1 MTPITDPTALFDQE
15 NAASREL
22 ADAMSAARAAGA
34 GTLSIAPAGAWLT
47 ARLAQLRDS
56 VTDGTALACPHLAGG
71 PRIVVTAL
79 WLPGVLACA
88 HCAPQLRPTED
99 EDHTCDRCRRQVP
112 TIHPRAASHGPLL
125 IVYGLCHHC
134 RHAEE
139 TTDRKA
145 AHRPTRPARK
155 RRSRR

>member
-1 MTPITDPTALFDQE
+1 MTPITNPTAFADQKD
-15 NAASREL
+15 AASREL
-22 ADAMSAARAAGA
+22 ADAMTAARAAGI
-34 GTLSIAPAGAWLT
+34 GELHLAPAGAWLT

-79 WLPGVLACA
+79 WLPGVLVCA
-88 HCAPQLRPTED
+88 DCSPQLCPTEA
-99 EDHTCDRCRRQVP
+99 EDRTCDRCRHQVP
-112 TIHPRAASHGPLL
+112 TIHPRAATHGPLL
-125 IVYGLCHHC
+125 IVYGLCQHC

-139 TTDRKA
+139 ATDRKT

-155 RRSRR
+155 RRPRH